1 MIKALA
7 HDLGKASR
15 ARVGDHATVS
25 AELLMR
31 TGFGDEAS
39 LRLFECECGTGNT
52 EIWGNMPLSW
62 FESRRGDGGTKRS
75 SRKNRR

>member
-1 MIKALA
+1 MRDGRGEERREMIEAIA
-7 HDLGKASR
+7 HDQGKA
-15 ARVGDHATVS
+15 S

-39 LRLFECECGTGNT
+39 LRLFERECGTGSM

-62 FESRRGDGGTKRS
+62 FESPRGDGGDEGEHP
-75 SRKNRR
+75 